1 MLALTN
7 GLACLPTGVSREAFN
22 IEMNAKDYGFEPAD
36 TPRTDKSGQIN
47 QVVFN

>member
-1 MLALTN
+1 VLALTN